1 MYPVLPEGALVA
13 VSPNAEVKN
22 GDIAVI
28 FVKSEISAY
37 QCEVCVKLFHL
48 RGAESQEAVLTSY
61 NPAYK
66 KTSKCYICKHE
77 LIVYPKQNEIFAK
90 RLKNARLL
98 FQYLQIPRS

>member
-48 RGAESQEAVLTSY
+48 RGAESQEAVRRAHRHIYRPHHTEHQMRRDEVGR
-61 NPAYK
+61 
-66 KTSKCYICKHE
+66 I
-77 LIVYPKQNEIFAK
+77 
-90 RLKNARLL
+90 
-98 FQYLQIPRS
+98 